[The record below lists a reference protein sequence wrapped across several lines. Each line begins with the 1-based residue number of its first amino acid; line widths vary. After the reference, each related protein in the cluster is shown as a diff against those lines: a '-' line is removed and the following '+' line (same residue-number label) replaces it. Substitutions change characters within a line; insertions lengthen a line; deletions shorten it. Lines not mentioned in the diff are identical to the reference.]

1 MKIKVEKKLIDNEI
15 VKTEELHFKLPREIT
30 DELGWDDGTLIE
42 WESNDEGKVILRNI
56 DDKILGDVSER

>member
-15 VKTEELHFKLPREIT
+15 VKTEELHFELPREIT
-30 DELGWDDGTLIE
+30 DELVWDDGTLIE

>member
-15 VKTEELHFKLPREIT
+15 VKTEELHFELPREIT

-42 WESNDEGKVILRNI
+42 WESNDEGKVILLSLI
-56 DDKILGDVSER
+56 HI

>member
-15 VKTEELHFKLPREIT
+15 VKTEELHFELPQEIT

>member
-15 VKTEELHFKLPREIT
+15 VKTEELHFELPQEIT

-42 WESNDEGKVILRNI
+42 WESSDEGKVILRNI
-56 DDKILGDVSER
+56 DDKILGDVSEG